1 MGLAMN
7 YGETEKPQKGG
18 YYYYGDGVDENG
30 KKRQIQHKKSE
41 KTKKD

>member
-18 YYYYGDGVDENG
+18 YYYYGDESDDNG
-30 KKRQIQHKKSE
+30 RKRQIQHKRARK
-41 KTKKD
+41 